1 MALTARLQF
10 GDNVAG
16 LYSREYLIA
25 DCHLHF
31 NRHHNHFKP
40 DTDARCETME
50 LVVVAPGRE
59 DLNLYEWYI
68 NNDTLSGRVVIVLLT
83 MSENDSVMK
92 FVEFEGVVIDIPL
105 VKVQVFPTGCYHH
118 QFHRFTPRVGV
129 GFEVVVVPL
138 KMQMTICYQV
148 LFGIKTCQVIAKL
161 KACC

>member
-1 MALTARLQF
+1 MALTARLQL

-16 LYSREYLIA
+16 LYSREYLVA

-31 NRHHNHFKP
+31 KRHHNHFKP

-68 NNDTLSGRVVIVLLT
+68 NNDTLCGRVVIDLQT

-92 FVEFEGVVIDIPL
+92 FVEFEDAYCYSIREEYHIDSQRRRCLRLSFVAEKIT
-105 VKVQVFPTGCYHH
+105 VNEVE
-118 QFHRFTPRVGV
+118 
-129 GFEVVVVPL
+129 FENL
-138 KMQMTICYQV
+138 YARSQR
-148 LFGIKTCQVIAKL
+148 
-161 KACC
+161 

>member
-16 LYSREYLIA
+16 LYSKEYLVA

-31 NRHHNHFKP
+31 KRHHNHFKP

-68 NNDTLSGRVVIVLLT
+68 NNDTLSGRVVIDLQT
-83 MSENDSVMK
+83 MSENDSMMK
-92 FVEFEGVVIDIPL
+92 LVEFEDAYCYSIQEEYHIDSQRRRCLRLSL
-105 VKVQVFPTGCYHH
+105 VAEKITVN
-118 QFHRFTPRVGV
+118 
-129 GFEVVVVPL
+129 EVEFKNL
-138 KMQMTICYQV
+138 Y
-148 LFGIKTCQVIAKL
+148 A
-161 KACC
+161 